1 METTNTITAGLKE
14 VFEFIDY
21 LSTDGIKLLKENQY
35 LFDEISEIRKEMR
48 NLKDELFEED
58 AERFKELNEIH
69 IKKAH
74 ETINNVNKP
83 IKSKSIELGL
93 FTFET
98 VNFNNYSA
106 DRDKSTNI
114 YLNSRLKR
122 DETDLLE
129 KAIIQYSNF
138 YDKLPKNPHPY
149 LFYTSFERLDELLV
163 LLFEKFQQS
172 FKKINEEFMIQC
184 YWAKNDFKPK
194 GESKIIVSSDHK
206 DLRNKIDNVF
216 DLEKVFGE
224 KEKGWERIFISIE
237 SYNKYLDL
245 LTLFLAGESYEL
257 PQEPINIM
265 KNNESRIGRIMN
277 TLWTDYRSP
286 HNIKLDKRHDVETYD
301 IIRVLE
307 PFKDKNDKKIYDS
320 IKRERAGEA

>member
-1 METTNTITAGLKE
+1 METTDIITAGLKE

-21 LSTDGIKLLKENQY
+21 LSTDGINLLEENQY
-35 LFDEISEIRKEMR
+35 LFDEISEIGKEIR

-58 AERFKELNEIH
+58 AERSKELNEIR

-93 FTFET
+93 FTFES
-98 VNFNNYSA
+98 VNFNNYSG

-122 DETDLLE
+122 DETELLE
-129 KAIIQYSNF
+129 KAIIKYSNF

-149 LFYTSFERLDELLV
+149 LFYMSFDCLDKLLV
-163 LLFEKFQQS
+163 LFFEKFQQS
-172 FKKINEEFMIQC
+172 FKTIDEEFMIQC
-184 YWAKNDFKPK
+184 DWAKNNFRPK
-194 GESKIIVSSDHK
+194 GKSKTIVLSDHAE
-206 DLRNKIDNVF
+206 LRNEIDNVF
-216 DLEKVFGE
+216 DLEGIFGK
-224 KEKGWERIFISIE
+224 KEKGWKRIFLSIE

-257 PQEPINIM
+257 PQEPISIM

-286 HNIKLDKRHDVETYD
+286 RNSKLDKRHDVETYD

-307 PFKDKNDKKIYDS
+307 PFKDKSDKKIYDS

>member
-21 LSTDGIKLLKENQY
+21 LSTDGINLLEENQY
-35 LFDEISEIRKEMR
+35 LFDEISEIGKEIR

-58 AERFKELNEIH
+58 AEKFKELNEIR

-93 FTFET
+93 FTFES
-98 VNFNNYSA
+98 VNFNNYSG

-122 DETDLLE
+122 DETELLE
-129 KAIIQYSNF
+129 KALIKYSNF

-149 LFYTSFERLDELLV
+149 LFYMSFERLDELLV
-163 LLFEKFQQS
+163 LLFEKYQQS
-172 FKKINEEFMIQC
+172 FKRIDEEFMIQC
-184 YWAKNDFKPK
+184 DWAK
-194 GESKIIVSSDHK
+194 GISKTIVSSDHTE
-206 DLRNKIDNVF
+206 LRNEIDKVF
-216 DLEKVFGE
+216 DLETVFGK
-224 KEKGWERIFISIE
+224 KEKGWKRIFLSEE

-257 PQEPINIM
+257 PQEPISIM

-301 IIRVLE
+301 IIRVLK
-307 PFKDKNDKKIYDS
+307 PFKDKNDKKIYPS

>member
-1 METTNTITAGLKE
+1 METTNTITPGLKE

-21 LSTDGIKLLKENQY
+21 LSTNGINLLEENQY

-48 NLKDELFEED
+48 NLNDKLFEED
-58 AERFKELNEIH
+58 AEKFKELNEIH

-93 FTFET
+93 FTFES
-98 VNFNNYSA
+98 VDFNNYSC
-106 DRDKSTNI
+106 DRNKGTNI

-122 DETDLLE
+122 DETELLE
-129 KAIIQYSNF
+129 KAIIKYSNF

-149 LFYTSFERLDELLV
+149 LFYMSFERLDELLV
-163 LLFEKFQQS
+163 LLFEKYQQS
-172 FKKINEEFMIQC
+172 FKRIDENFMIQC
-184 YWAKNDFKPK
+184 DWAKNDFRPK
-194 GESKIIVSSDHK
+194 GKSKTIVSNDHTE
-206 DLRNKIDNVF
+206 LRNKIDEVF
-216 DLEKVFGE
+216 DLEKVFGK
-224 KEKGWERIFISIE
+224 KEKGWKRIFLSKE

-257 PQEPINIM
+257 PQEPISIM

-286 HNIKLDKRHDVETYD
+286 RNSKLDKRHDVKTYD